1 MRKVLSCEFN
11 LDTACVELRLDD
23 GTLLSIDCTAVENEV
38 ANSMYQ
44 RSELDWLI
52 YNDPLSYAELILN
65 GEPELYLKA
74 VTEYGHFD
82 IVLADFLKQ
91 NSISKNQL
99 SEKANLQRTQLNSYC
114 KNNIKRPDLDVLA
127 RICYALNCELSD
139 IIRYVHPNER
149 NGEKGNG

>member
-1 MRKVLSCEFN
+1 M
-11 LDTACVELRLDD
+11 D
-23 GTLLSIDCTAVENEV
+23 GPCD
-38 ANSMYQ
+38 
-44 RSELDWLI
+44 
-52 YNDPLSYAELILN
+52 
-65 GEPELYLKA
+65 
-74 VTEYGHFD
+74 YGHFD

-114 KNNIKRPDLDVLA
+114 KNNINVLA

>member
-1 MRKVLSCEFN
+1 M
-11 LDTACVELRLDD
+11 D
-23 GTLLSIDCTAVENEV
+23 GPCD
-38 ANSMYQ
+38 
-44 RSELDWLI
+44 
-52 YNDPLSYAELILN
+52 
-65 GEPELYLKA
+65 
-74 VTEYGHFD
+74 YGHF
-82 IVLADFLKQ
+82 ADFLKK

>member
-1 MRKVLSCEFN
+1 M
-11 LDTACVELRLDD
+11 D
-23 GTLLSIDCTAVENEV
+23 GPCD
-38 ANSMYQ
+38 
-44 RSELDWLI
+44 
-52 YNDPLSYAELILN
+52 
-65 GEPELYLKA
+65 
-74 VTEYGHFD
+74 YGHFD

-91 NSISKNQL
+91 KGISKNQL

-127 RICYALNCELSD
+127 RICYALDCELSD